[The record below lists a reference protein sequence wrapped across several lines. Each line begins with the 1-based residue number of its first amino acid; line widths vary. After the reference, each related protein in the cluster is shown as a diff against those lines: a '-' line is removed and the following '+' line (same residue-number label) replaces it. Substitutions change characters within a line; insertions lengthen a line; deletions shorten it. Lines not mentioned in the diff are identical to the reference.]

1 MFNKQ
6 NFCHV
11 ASNNRNE
18 QKAGLFVYKTTDD
31 LATVATSGYFNEKII
46 DINLHDLII
55 HEWHD
60 PTDKTK
66 VQRNVLCV
74 VERTLDNVGTIV
86 IKSKWEGDI
95 EETIAQIQQYIED
108 TFVKKDGSSVMTG
121 PLKFSAGSM
130 RGAIAGGLNG
140 LTFFKMDSEGN
151 LTQIGSLS
159 DTQFVPGADNTLDIG
174 TSVRKVERIYVGKLN
189 NGHDIDVPAT
199 TTDDTLGLKS
209 QIDDAANSGEQLYTT
224 GVWYAKM
231 YSATTVPTGAEYEG
245 RNYAD
250 FSQVDSNNDPIIV
263 VYTYTSGAWAQTTVI
278 NPPKNHNGY
287 MTITSKIWDIAE
299 QTGQQGGLVLWSHNQ
314 ETFTPYPRIISFE
327 NAALT
332 GVSTAPTPTSSSP
345 DNQIATKE
353 YVDNISLPARSIN
366 ANVFGT
372 VAISD
377 NGDVSGLPS
386 GNALTNIFLN
396 FAKQPFEF
404 IYAITTPTSLSSG
417 SYAAIMAN
425 AYTKRMQINLN
436 PNNNIEF
443 SMLNSSGTPIGST
456 LTTPWVANTK
466 YYVKITY
473 DGTNTYT
480 AYVSTDGT
488 NYTSFGTIIDNSF
501 VLDSIGYKISLGE
514 SGTNTIIHMGEMS
527 LTVNGVQVYSG
538 LDAPSLH
545 SKSDLDFGN
554 TKMIDYVVAKQDPT
568 AFNNYT
574 WYRKYKSGWV
584 EQGGRC
590 HSTSSVTLPVVMA
603 DTNYNI
609 QITGSGMTANNLVTI
624 FGYDNITKYGF
635 DFVGL
640 TIQSNGTIGAST
652 SNNRSWEVKGIAA

>member
-1 MFNKQ
+1 MFNKN
-6 NFCHV
+6 NFCHI

-18 QKAGLFVYKTTDD
+18 KKAGVFVYKTTDN
-31 LATVATSGYFNEKII
+31 LETVATSGYFNDKIV

-55 HEWHD
+55 HEWHNPVD
-60 PTDKTK
+60 RTD
-66 VQRNVLCV
+66 VQRNLLCV

-86 IKSKWEGDI
+86 IKGQWEEDI
-95 EETIAQIQQYIED
+95 EQALDDLKTYIDEN
-108 TFVKKDGSSVMTG
+108 FVNIDGTSIMTG

-130 RGAIAGGLNG
+130 RGAIAGGFNG
-140 LTFFKMDSEGN
+140 LTFFKIDSEGN
-151 LTQIGSLS
+151 MTQIGSLS
-159 DTQFVPGADNTLDIG
+159 DTQFVPAADNTLDIG
-174 TSVRKVERIYVGKLN
+174 TNLRKVERIYLGKVN
-189 NGHDIDVPAT
+189 NGYDIDVPVTNSA
-199 TTDDTLGLKS
+199 DTLALKS
-209 QIDDAANSGEQLYTT
+209 QVDDAANSGEQLYAT

-231 YSATTVPTGAEYEG
+231 YAGTTPPAEAEVEG

-250 FSQVDSNNDPIIV
+250 FSQVDQDNNPIIV
-263 VYTYTSGAWAQTTVI
+263 VYTYTSGAWTTTATI
-278 NPPKNHNGY
+278 TPPKNHNGY

-314 ETFTPYPRIISFE
+314 KTFTPYPRIISFE

-353 YVDNISLPARSIN
+353 YVDNIFLPVRSIN

-386 GNALTNIFLN
+386 GSALTNIYLN

-404 IYAITTPTSLSSG
+404 IYVITTPTSLSSG

-425 AYTKRMQINLN
+425 AYTERMQINLN
-436 PNNNIEF
+436 PHNLIEF
-443 SMLNSSGTPIGST
+443 SMFNSSGFLIVST

-473 DGTNTYT
+473 NGTNTYT
-480 AYVSTDGT
+480 AYVSTDGI
-488 NYTSFGTIIDNSF
+488 NYTSFGTIIDSSF
-501 VLDSIGYKISLGE
+501 VLDSTGYKIALGE

-538 LDAPSLH
+538 LDAPGLH
-545 SKSDLDFGN
+545 SKSDLDLSNITNAG
-554 TKMIDYVVAKQDPT
+554 KEVCAHQGMPSDRYIDFSVGASGTQYT
-568 AFNNYT
+568 APADGYFSVHATSGTTPSTYLEFVSDSSPELGCSQQAVYAGVMRLFQPISKGQKLRL
-574 WYRKYKSGWV
+574 WYNG
-584 EQGGRC
+584 
-590 HSTSSVTLPVVMA
+590 
-603 DTNYNI
+603 I
-609 QITGSGMTANNLVTI
+609 QIFEHFRFYYANGN
-624 FGYDNITKYGF
+624 
-635 DFVGL
+635 
-640 TIQSNGTIGAST
+640 Q
-652 SNNRSWEVKGIAA
+652 